1 MKKRI
6 AIVAMAAL
14 AGMLLC
20 GCRVSINGMTI
31 AGAYNYAN
39 SEKYSVGG
47 GEIAGGISALYIDW
61 VSGKVDIVSYDGEV
75 VRFTESADK
84 DISGDL
90 AMRYWLDNGRLHI
103 RFCKSGISS
112 YVNLNKTLTVWLPAG
127 SMPEEI
133 ELDTTSAA
141 ITAEGLSVDS
151 ARFNSTSGDL
161 TVTGGHFRLSLKAD
175 TTSGRVR
182 VMDSTFPDGDIDTVS
197 GDITIE
203 GCTVKHELELDT
215 TSGRVEA
222 VMKGYT
228 HSLSVD
234 SVSGSVRVV
243 SRGVDEFSADST
255 SGDVKAYFSKQPEKC
270 SIETVSGRVELG
282 LPEDADCCVSFDST
296 SGKLKSDLP
305 AKVDGDDYIIG
316 DGSARYSIDTTS
328 GSARIVKVD

>member
-6 AIVAMAAL
+6 SIVALAAL

-20 GCRVSINGMTI
+20 GCRVSINGMNIVGT
-31 AGAYNYAN
+31 YNYSD
-39 SEKYSVGG
+39 SERYSIGG
-47 GEIAGGISALYIDW
+47 GEIAGGISALDIDW
-61 VSGKVDIVSYDGEV
+61 VSGRVDIVSYDGEA
-75 VRFTESADK
+75 VRFTESSNK
-84 DISGDL
+84 NITGDL

-103 RFCKSGISS
+103 RFCKSGITS
-112 YVNLNKTLTVWLPAG
+112 YANLNKTLTVWLPAG
-127 SMPEEI
+127 NMPEEI
-133 ELDTTSAA
+133 ELDSTSAD

-151 ARFNSTSGDL
+151 ARFNSTSGEL
-161 TVTGGHFRLSLKAD
+161 TVTGGHFGASLKAD

-197 GDITIE
+197 GDITVE
-203 GCTVKHELELDT
+203 GCSVKHELELDT

-222 VMKGYT
+222 VLKGYT

-255 SGDVKAYFSKQPEKC
+255 SGDIKAYFSKQPDKC

-282 LPEDADCCVSFDST
+282 LPENADCRVSFDSV
-296 SGKLKSDLP
+296 SGKFESELP
-305 AKVDGDDYIIG
+305 AKKNGDSYTFG

-328 GSARIVKVD
+328 GSAKIVKVD